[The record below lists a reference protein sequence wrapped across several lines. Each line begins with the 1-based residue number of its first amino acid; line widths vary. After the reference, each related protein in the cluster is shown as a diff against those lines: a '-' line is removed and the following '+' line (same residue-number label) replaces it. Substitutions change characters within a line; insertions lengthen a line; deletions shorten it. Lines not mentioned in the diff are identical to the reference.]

1 MSGLPIGFEPL
12 LGTDEASLDD
22 KGRLIFSK
30 KKRDRLGDNFVVTQ
44 GPKGCLE
51 AYPLA
56 IWLDM
61 VAKLLNMDAL
71 NEGVAEYSALLLGSA
86 EDALKFDP
94 QGRVVIPV
102 RLRNKANIEKDVVI
116 VGCGNRCEIWAKKE
130 FDEYEKDRLN
140 YGAERRSLF
149 REARKMME
157 GQWPE

>member
-30 KKRDRLGDNFVVTQ
+30 KKRDRLGDKFVVTL

-51 AYPLA
+51 AYPEP

-61 VAKLLNMDAL
+61 VAKLLSMDAM

-86 EDALKFDP
+86 DDDLKFDA
-94 QGRVVIPV
+94 QGRVVIP
-102 RLRNKANIEKDVVI
+102 LRFRKQASIDKDVVI
-116 VGCGNRCEIWAKKE
+116 VGCGNRCEIWAKAE
-130 FDEYEKDRLN
+130 YEIYEKDRLG
-140 YGAERRSLF
+140 YGRERRELF
-149 REARKMME
+149 RAARKMM
-157 GQWPE
+157 GVTWPE